1 MRLGQASGSL
11 YRSMHDVE
19 ACGCRSTGDL
29 LCRGL
34 VLGVCVDLEG
44 AVIERF
50 VGM

>member
-1 MRLGQASGSL
+1 MRLGQAFGSL

-19 ACGCRSTGDL
+19 VCGRRGLGDS

-34 VLGVCVDLEG
+34 VLGICVDLEG

>member
-1 MRLGQASGSL
+1 MRLGQASESL

-19 ACGCRSTGDL
+19 VFECRGPGNS

-34 VLGVCVDLEG
+34 VLCTCVILEV